1 MLNNP
6 SGIALAEVENIIHHK
21 LIDGTWFYADK
32 WNLPDLHFG
41 TWDNEL
47 DHTWHEF
54 ESIEFT
60 DEVGKDDFFHFSN
73 AKFANLSASLF
84 KCRSTLL
91 YVTSPI

>member
-60 DEVGKDDFFHFSN
+60 DEVGKDD
-73 AKFANLSASLF
+73 
-84 KCRSTLL
+84 LL
-91 YVTSPI
+91 DFLRAIRN